1 MKWWVWV
8 VVAAVV
14 AAAVFIGGNNTSIKR
29 QMAKVRKAK
38 ELKRQQQK
46 SV

>member
-1 MKWWVWV
+1 MKWWVWL

-14 AAAVFIGGNNTSIKR
+14 AAAVFIGGNNASIKR

-38 ELKRQQQK
+38 ELKRQQK